1 VPRYFFDTYDGDL
14 FLPDDQG
21 IELEDLAAVKAEASR
36 GLADMAGDE
45 LPDGDQRS
53 FVVRVR
59 DEAGEVVLQAALS
72 SSWSTARNRKIDG
85 GVLEIK
91 HPATSFNE
99 TMARNTLRSRL
110 RPARLISELASSPFQ
125 CCCPT
130 VPLQF

>member
-1 VPRYFFDTYDGDL
+1 MPRYFFDTYDGDH

-21 IELEDLAAVKAEASR
+21 IELENLAAAKAEASR

-72 SSWSTARNRKIDG
+72 LVVEYGPQSQD
-85 GVLEIK
+85 
-91 HPATSFNE
+91 
-99 TMARNTLRSRL
+99 
-110 RPARLISELASSPFQ
+110 
-125 CCCPT
+125 
-130 VPLQF
+130 